1 MSTLVV
7 VAGSL
12 SFLLG
17 AIALLGGG
25 GRLQGW
31 LQEQGSRWGVAVP
44 VAAVVLVAVG
54 IVLLGYWID
63 YRDYLT

>member
-1 MSTLVV
+1 MSTLIV

-17 AIALLGGG
+17 AIVLLVNG

-31 LQEQGSRWGVAVP
+31 LHAHLSRWGVVVP

-63 YRDYLT
+63 YRDYLP